1 MSFRSALSRS
11 NAALQPEYPR
21 SPAGG
26 RDAVFRF
33 SVPVLRVRDV
43 AATVSWYNR
52 HLGFTAEAFPD
63 RGPREFA
70 ILERDG
76 VQILVRSAGESRR
89 RPDGHS
95 GWDLYIWVDGVDFP
109 RLEAALALAG
119 DVVRPLTPMGASMA
133 ELELRDPDG
142 YVLCIGGRMRADALP
157 A

>member
-1 MSFRSALSRS
+1 MSVRSAISR
-11 NAALQPEYPR
+11 NTGALQPEYVR
-21 SPAGG
+21 SPVGG

-43 AATVSWYNR
+43 GATVAWYAR

-76 VQILVRSAGESRR
+76 VQILVRRARVAPR
-89 RPDGHS
+89 KPDQHS
-95 GWDLYIWVDGVDFP
+95 GWDLYVWVDNVDFP
-109 RLEAALALAG
+109 RLEATFALTGA
-119 DVVRPLTPMGASMA
+119 VVRPLTPMGSSMA
-133 ELELRDPDG
+133 ELEIRDPDG
-142 YVLCIGGRMRADALP
+142 YVLCIGGRVRGDLTP